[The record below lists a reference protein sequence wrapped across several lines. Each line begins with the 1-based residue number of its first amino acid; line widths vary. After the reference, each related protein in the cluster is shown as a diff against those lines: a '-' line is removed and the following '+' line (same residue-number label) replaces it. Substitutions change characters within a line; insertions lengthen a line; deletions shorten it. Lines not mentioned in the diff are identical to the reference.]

1 MIKKRE
7 KKKFIRQNLKLQNVN
22 IDNIDSF
29 DDEEIVEEKRATKK
43 TIQKSETSQKSN
55 LELKKGRILEVKTNH
70 VCLVDVNKKILECTL
85 SGRLKQID
93 YETRRLVAVGDF
105 VNVDFSDIPRIEEI
119 LPRRNVL
126 SRFSEENFQKE
137 VILASNID
145 QVIITTSV
153 QKPEINLSL
162 LDRYICAARISGI
175 IPIICVNKID
185 LAEDEVELKK
195 QMRFYAD
202 NDIQI
207 VYTSAEDGTGMPD
220 LKKLLMNKNSVF
232 SGHSGTGKSSIINFL
247 QPELNLRVSE
257 VSDFT
262 SKGMHTT
269 TSARLLEWDFGGYL
283 VDTPGIKTFGLHREE
298 KIGIYRIFPGIDVLS
313 QDCKFLDCSH
323 EHELD
328 CAVKKAVE
336 NNEFPGERYQS
347 YLRLINSL

>member
-7 KKKFIRQNLKLQNVN
+7 KKRFIRKNLKFQNVN
-22 IDNIDSF
+22 IENIDAF
-29 DDEEIVEEKRATKK
+29 DHEEIVEEKRATKK
-43 TIQKSETSQKSN
+43 IVQKSETSQKSN
-55 LELKKGRILEVKTNH
+55 LILKIGRILEIKTNY
-70 VCLVDVNKKILECTL
+70 VCLVNVAEKTIECTL

-93 YETRRLVAVGDF
+93 YETRRLVAVGDY
-105 VNVDFSDIPRIEEI
+105 VNVDFSDNPRIEEI

-153 QKPEINLSL
+153 KEPEINLSL

-175 IPIICVNKID
+175 ISIICVNKID
-185 LAEDEVELKK
+185 LADEEVELKK
-195 QMRFYAD
+195 QMEFYRK
-202 NDIQI
+202 NEIQI
-207 VYTSAEDGTGMPD
+207 VYTSAVDGTGMQD
-220 LKKLLMNKNSVF
+220 LKKLLKDKNSVF

-262 SKGMHTT
+262 NKGMHTT
-269 TSARLLEWDFGGYL
+269 TSARLIEWDFGGYL

-313 QDCKFLDCSH
+313 QNCKFLDCSH
-323 EHELD
+323 DHELD

-336 NNEFPGERYQS
+336 DKEFPIKRYQS